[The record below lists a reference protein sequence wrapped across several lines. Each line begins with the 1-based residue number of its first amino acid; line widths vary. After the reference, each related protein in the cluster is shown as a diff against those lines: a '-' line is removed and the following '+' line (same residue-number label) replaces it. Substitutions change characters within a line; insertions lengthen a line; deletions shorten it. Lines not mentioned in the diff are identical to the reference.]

1 MLPKSRPL
9 TQAAV
14 ERMITQKVNEAL
26 TADSA
31 RRENVRNNDGRA
43 GGSSQGGT
51 PATLE
56 CTFAGF
62 MKCDPTAFHAEE
74 VQRIKHE
81 LWNLKNGRAR
91 KCEIC
96 EVTSSRRANLSEA
109 VCMAHKLMEQKE
121 QEKKGHT
128 RNHCPKKKKPQGGN
142 ASGSAY
148 VIKDADKQGPN
159 VVTVN
164 LLFEINFMPI
174 ELGTFDVIFR
184 MDWLA
189 ENDVVIIYGKKVVRI
204 PCGNKTLMVEGD
216 KGPSG
221 LKVIS
226 CIKARKY
233 IEGGYQ
239 MFVAQVTKKKS
250 KEKRLEDVPVIR
262 NFPEVYPND
271 LPGLPQPRKVVF
283 RIDLVPEAAP
293 VARAPYRLA
302 PSEMKELSVQLQELF
317 IKGFSLISKP
327 LTKLTQKDKKYE
339 WGKEE
344 EEAFQTVK
352 QKLFI
357 TYASRQ
363 FKIHEENHTTHDLE
377 LGAVVLALRLWRH
390 YLYGTKCVVFTN
402 HKSLR
407 YILNQKELNMG
418 QRRWIELLS
427 NYDCE
432 IRYHPGKANKEAMKR
447 KNVRAENLGR
457 SDKMYQDLK
466 QLYWWPNMKADIA
479 TYERIT
485 MDFISGLPRTSSGYD
500 LIWVIVDLLAKLA
513 HFLPTKKTDSMEKL
527 T

>member
-1 MLPKSRPL
+1 MPPKSRPL

-31 RRENVRNNDGRA
+31 RRENVGNNAGRA

-51 PATLE
+51 PAALE

-62 MKCDPTAFHAEE
+62 IKYDPTAFHAEE
-74 VQRIKHE
+74 VQRIEHE
-81 LWNLKNGRAR
+81 LWNL
-91 KCEIC
+91 
-96 EVTSSRRANLSEA
+96 
-109 VCMAHKLMEQKE
+109 
-121 QEKKGHT
+121 KGHT
-128 RNHCPKKKKPQGGN
+128 RNHCPKKKNPQVGN

-148 VIKDADKQGPN
+148 VIKHADKQGPN

-174 ELGTFDVIFR
+174 ELGMFDVIFR

-189 ENDVVIIYGKKVVRI
+189 ENDVVIVCGKKVVRI

-262 NFPEVYPND
+262 NFPKVYPDD
-271 LPGLPQPRKVVF
+271 LLGLPQPRKVVF

-302 PSEMKELSVQLQELF
+302 SSEMKELSVQLQELLE
-317 IKGFSLISKP
+317 KGFISPSLS
-327 LTKLTQKDKKYE
+327 
-339 WGKEE
+339 
-344 EEAFQTVK
+344 
-352 QKLFI
+352 
-357 TYASRQ
+357 S
-363 FKIHEENHTTHDLE
+363 
-377 LGAVVLALRLWRH
+377 
-390 YLYGTKCVVFTN
+390 
-402 HKSLR
+402 
-407 YILNQKELNMG
+407 
-418 QRRWIELLS
+418 
-427 NYDCE
+427 
-432 IRYHPGKANKEAMKR
+432 
-447 KNVRAENLGR
+447 